1 MVKKLL
7 TRTEFAKLAGVTAAA
22 VTKAADNALKHCL
35 DGKLVDAG
43 HADALAYME
52 KVARAKTPETL
63 PGIDPLYDEA
73 VELCRQHGRWSANHI
88 KMHLG
93 VGSTR
98 SARIYRQIEASGL
111 IKNKTVGETPT
122 RDDKVPATVKEPHV
136 RGTAAAKQKRM
147 DEDRGEAEPEIPPN
161 IEIYADYTLRE
172 IYEKF
177 GTLPRFKD
185 WLGAMKDISAIQEKQ
200 LKAEQVKGNLV
211 HRDIVH
217 RFITDP
223 INAAHMKL
231 LRDGSQTISVRASA
245 MCEAG
250 ASQIEIKKLV
260 EDTISSFIKPV
271 KSQVSRAL
279 NNLKTGYVPD
289 EDPENVR

>member
-7 TRTEFAKLAGVTAAA
+7 TRTEFAELAGVTAAA
-22 VTKAADNALKHCL
+22 VTKAADKALRHCL

-43 HADALAYME
+43 HPDALAYME

-73 VELCRQHGRWSANHI
+73 VELCRRDGRWSANHI
-88 KMHLG
+88 KLNLG

-98 SARIYRQIEASGL
+98 STKIFKQIEAAGL
-111 IKNKTVGETPT
+111 TKNKNVDVVPPREE
-122 RDDKVPATVKEPHV
+122 KVLAEVKKPHV

-147 DEDRGEAEPEIPPN
+147 DEDTGEAEPEIPPN
-161 IEIYADYTLRE
+161 IEIYADLTLRE

-223 INAAHMKL
+223 IDAAHRKL
-231 LRDGSQTISVRASA
+231 LRDGSQTISVRAFA

-250 ASQIEIKKLV
+250 ASPIELKKLV

-271 KSQVSRAL
+271 KSKVSRAME
-279 NNLKTGYVPD
+279 NLKTGNVDD
-289 EDPENVR
+289 EDADDV